1 MNSWQLSKL
10 MFKNKFI
17 ILFFLLFI
25 YNICPA
31 ELIVGEI
38 FFEGNNFFSDKELQS
53 AIQSGNGAIF
63 DQKLLNED
71 AETIANMYHI
81 RGYQNVK
88 VHNPQIITK
97 GTEEIDIVFR
107 IEEMEKLKINNLI
120 LNGNRYISEKRIL
133 DAIDLKNLY
142 LSDLDTVLKD
152 IVEMYTLSSFLFA
165 SAEVDSL
172 LKTDSSIDAFLKIH
186 EGNFCEFHDFKFRGN
201 KITTNKTLLKISQLE
216 DIEKITPLILDQSS
230 ELIQKKKFI
239 KSCKIIPLNHRQLLI
254 EVEEDRMS
262 LISGI
267 AGYDN
272 SKTSSNKLS
281 GYLNLEFLNLYGTD
295 RSLSLFWQR
304 ISADRNSIELN
315 YHESG
320 LQRFPVSGDFL
331 VFREEVDST
340 FIRTKFDAEIYYYDL
355 FNKYGVYMGMEDI
368 FPGSKRPKIVEK
380 TSFKKAGIFWEK
392 NVTDYYL
399 NPSSGSIFFLKY
411 YYIFNRIENK
421 NISKQAVELSFNHYF
436 GISNNLVVATG
447 ANANV
452 LENKALTA
460 YEVFELGG
468 SRNLRGFNENQF
480 KGYRVF
486 WSNLELR
493 YLLSRNSRAFLFSD
507 YGYVHNDEN
516 TFDKLFGFGFGLRV
530 ETRLGILRLDYGFS
544 YFEDELRNPLDGII
558 HFGLET
564 KL

>member
-17 ILFFLLFI
+17 TIFFLLFI
-25 YNICPA
+25 HNICSA
-31 ELIVGEI
+31 ELTVGEI

-53 AIQSGNGAIF
+53 TIQSVTDAIF

-71 AETIANMYHI
+71 AKTIANMYHMK
-81 RGYQNVK
+81 GYQNVK

-107 IEEMEKLKINNLI
+107 IEELEKLKIDKFI
-120 LNGNRYISEKRIL
+120 LNGNRYISGKRIL
-133 DAIDLKNLY
+133 DTIDLKNLY
-142 LSDLDTVLKD
+142 LSNLNLVIED
-152 IVEMYTLSSFLFA
+152 IVEMYTSNSFLFA
-165 SAEVDSL
+165 NVSVDSL
-172 LKTDSSIDAFLKIH
+172 LKTDSSIDAFLNIQ
-186 EGNFCEFHDFKFRGN
+186 EGNYCEFRDFKFRGN

-216 DIEKITPLILDQSS
+216 NIEKITPLILDQSS
-230 ELIQKKKFI
+230 ETIEKKKFI
-239 KSCKIIPLNHRQLLI
+239 KSCEIVPLNHKQLLI

-272 SKTSSNKLS
+272 SKSGSNKLS

-320 LQRFPVSGDFL
+320 LYRFPASGDFL
-331 VFREEVDST
+331 IFREEIDST
-340 FIRTKFDAEIYYYDL
+340 FVRTKFDVEIYYYDL
-355 FNKYGVYMGMEDI
+355 FNKYGLYMGMEDI
-368 FPGSKRPKIVEK
+368 FPSSRRPKIVEK
-380 TSFKKAGIFWEK
+380 TSFKKAGIFWERDF
-392 NVTDYYL
+392 TDYYL
-399 NPSSGSIFFLKY
+399 NPSSGSVFFLKY
-411 YYIFNRIENK
+411 YYIFNRIESD
-421 NISKQAVELSFNHYF
+421 NISKQAVEFSFKRYF
-436 GISNNLVVATG
+436 GISSNLVVAAG
-447 ANANV
+447 VNANV
-452 LENKALTA
+452 IENKALTA
-460 YEVFELGG
+460 FEVFDLGG
-468 SRNLRGFNENQF
+468 NRNLRGFNENQF
-480 KGYRVF
+480 SGYRIL

-493 YLLSRNSRAFLFSD
+493 YLLSKNSRAFLFSD
-507 YGYVHNDEN
+507 YGYVEN
-516 TFDKLFGFGFGLRV
+516 KDYTFGKLFGFGFGLRV
-530 ETRLGILRLDYGFS
+530 ETKLGILGIDYGFRYS
-544 YFEDELRNPLDGII
+544 DGELRNPLDGII

>member
-17 ILFFLLFI
+17 TVFFLLFI
-25 YNICPA
+25 FNICSA
-31 ELIVGEI
+31 ELTVGEI
-38 FFEGNNFFSDKELQS
+38 LFEGNNLFSDKELQS
-53 AIQSGNGAIF
+53 AIQSFNGAIF
-63 DQKLLNED
+63 NQKLLNED
-71 AETIANMYHI
+71 AKIIANMYHTK
-81 RGYQNVK
+81 GYQNVK
-88 VHNPQIITK
+88 IHNPQIITK

-107 IEEMEKLKINNLI
+107 IEELEKLKIDKFI
-120 LNGNRYISEKRIL
+120 LNGNLYISEKKIL
-133 DAIDLKNLY
+133 DTIDLKNLY
-142 LSDLDTVLKD
+142 LSNLNLVIDD

-165 SAEVDSL
+165 SVSVDSL
-172 LKTDSSIDAFLKIH
+172 LKIDSSIDAFLKIH
-186 EGNFCEFHDFKFRGN
+186 EGSYCEFRDFKFRGN

-216 DIEKITPLILDQSS
+216 NIEKITPLILDQSS
-230 ELIQKKKFI
+230 ETIQKKKFI
-239 KSCKIIPLNHRQLLI
+239 KSCEIIPLNHQQLLI

-272 SKTSSNKLS
+272 SKSGSNKLT

-320 LQRFPVSGDFL
+320 LYRFPASGDFL
-331 VFREEVDST
+331 IFREEVDST
-340 FIRTKFDAEIYYYDL
+340 FVRTKFDVEIYYYDL
-355 FNKYGVYMGMEDI
+355 FNKYGIYMGMEDI
-368 FPGSKRPKIVEK
+368 FPGSRRPKIVEK
-380 TSFKKAGIFWEK
+380 TSFKKAGIFWERDF
-392 NVTDYYL
+392 TDYYL
-399 NPSSGSIFFLKY
+399 NPSSGSVFFLKY
-411 YYIFNRIENK
+411 YYIFNRIEND
-421 NISKQAVELSFNHYF
+421 NISKQAVELSFKHYF
-436 GISNNLVVATG
+436 GISGNLVVAAGT
-447 ANANV
+447 NANV
-452 LENKALTA
+452 IENKALTA
-460 YEVFELGG
+460 FEVFELGG

-480 KGYRVF
+480 SGYRIL

-493 YLLSRNSRAFLFSD
+493 YLLSRNSRVFLFSD
-507 YGYVHNDEN
+507 YGYVHNDEY
-516 TFDKLFGFGFGLRV
+516 TFNKLFGFGFGLRF

>member
-1 MNSWQLSKL
+1 

-17 ILFFLLFI
+17 IVFFLLFI
-25 YNICPA
+25 HNICSA
-31 ELIVGEI
+31 ELTVGEI

-53 AIQSGNGAIF
+53 AIQSGSGATF

-71 AETIANMYHI
+71 AKTITNMYHI
-81 RGYQNVK
+81 KGYENVK
-88 VHNPQIITK
+88 IHNPQIITK

-107 IEEMEKLKINNLI
+107 IEELDKLKINKLI
-120 LNGNRYISEKRIL
+120 LNGNRYFSEKKIL
-133 DAIDLKNLY
+133 DTIDLKNLY
-142 LSDLDTVLKD
+142 LSNLNLFIEN
-152 IVEMYTLSSFLFA
+152 IVEMYTLNSFLFA

-172 LKTDSSIDAFLKIH
+172 LKTDFSIDAFLNIH
-186 EGNFCEFHDFKFRGN
+186 EGNYCEFRDFKFRGN
-201 KITTNKTLLKISQLE
+201 KVTTNKTILKISQLE
-216 DIEKITPLILDQSS
+216 NVEKITPLILDQSS
-230 ELIQKKKFI
+230 ETIQKKKFI
-239 KSCKIIPLNHRQLLI
+239 KSCEIVPLNHQQLLI

-272 SKTSSNKLS
+272 SKSGSNKLT

-304 ISADRNSIELN
+304 ISVDRNSIELN

-320 LQRFPVSGDFL
+320 LHRFPASGDFHI
-331 VFREEVDST
+331 FREEVDST
-340 FIRTKFDAEIYYYDL
+340 FVRTKFDIEIYYYDL
-355 FNKYGVYMGMEDI
+355 FNKYGLYMGMEEI
-368 FPGSKRPKIVEK
+368 FPGSRRPKIVEK
-380 TSFKKAGIFWEK
+380 TSFKKAGIFWERDF
-392 NVTDYYL
+392 TDYYL
-399 NPSSGSIFFLKY
+399 NPSSGSVFFLKY
-411 YYIFNRIENK
+411 YYIFNRIEND
-421 NISKQAVELSFNHYF
+421 NISKQAVELSFKRYF
-436 GISNNLVVATG
+436 GISGNLVVAAG

-452 LENKALTA
+452 IENKALTA
-460 YEVFELGG
+460 FEVFELGG

-480 KGYRVF
+480 SGYRIL

-507 YGYVHNDEN
+507 YGYVHNDEY
-516 TFDKLFGFGFGLRV
+516 TFDKLFGFGFGLRF
-530 ETRLGILRLDYGFS
+530 ETRLGILRLEYGFS

>member
-1 MNSWQLSKL
+1 

-25 YNICPA
+25 HNIYSA
-31 ELIVGEI
+31 ELTVGEI
-38 FFEGNNFFSDKELQS
+38 FFEGNNFFSDKELQNT
-53 AIQSGNGAIF
+53 IQSGIGAIF

-71 AETIANMYHI
+71 AKSIANMYHI
-81 RGYQNVK
+81 RGYQNIK

-133 DAIDLKNLY
+133 DAIDLRNLY
-142 LSDLDTVLKD
+142 LSELDTVLKD
-152 IVEMYTLSSFLFA
+152 IVEIYTSNSFLFA
-165 SAEVDSL
+165 SVEVDSL
-172 LKTDSSIDAFLKIH
+172 LKTDSLINAFLNIH
-186 EGNFCEFHDFKFRGN
+186 EGSYCEFRDFKFRGN
-201 KITTNKTLLKISQLE
+201 KVTTNKTLLKISQLE

-230 ELIQKKKFI
+230 ETIQKKKFI
-239 KSCKIIPLNHRQLLI
+239 KSCEIIPLNHQQLLI

-272 SKTSSNKLS
+272 SKSSSNKLT

-304 ISADRNSIELN
+304 ISADRNSIELK
-315 YHESG
+315 YHDSG
-320 LQRFPVSGDFL
+320 LQRFPASGDFL
-331 VFREEVDST
+331 VFREEIDST
-340 FIRTKFDAEIYYYDL
+340 FVRTKFDAEIYYYDL

-368 FPGSKRPKIVEK
+368 FPGSRRPKTIEK

-411 YYIFNRIENK
+411 YYIFNRIEND
-421 NISKQAVELSFNHYF
+421 NISKQAMEFSFNHYF

-447 ANANV
+447 ANVNV
-452 LENKALTA
+452 IENKALTA
-460 YEVFELGG
+460 FEVFELGG

-480 KGYRVF
+480 YGYRIG
-486 WSNLELR
+486 WTNLEIR
-493 YLLSRNSRAFLFSD
+493 YILSRKSRAFIFTD
-507 YGYVHNDEN
+507 YGYAEN
-516 TFDKLFGFGFGLRV
+516 IEYRFGKLFGFGFGLRL
-530 ETRLGILRLDYGFS
+530 ETKLGMLGIDYGFGYS
-544 YFEDELRNPLDGII
+544 NGELRNPLDGII

>member
-1 MNSWQLSKL
+1 

>member
-1 MNSWQLSKL
+1 
-10 MFKNKFI
+10 MFKNKLI
-17 ILFFLLFI
+17 ILFFLLLI
-25 YNICPA
+25 HNICSA
-31 ELIVGEI
+31 ELTIGEI
-38 FFEGNNFFSDKELQS
+38 FFKGNNFFSDKELQS
-53 AIQSGNGAIF
+53 TIQSGTGAIF

-71 AETIANMYHI
+71 AKTIANMYHT
-81 RGYQNVK
+81 RGYENVK
-88 VHNPQIITK
+88 IHNPQIITK

-107 IEEMEKLKINNLI
+107 IEELEKLKINKLNLY
-120 LNGNRYISEKRIL
+120 GNRYISGKKIL
-133 DAIDLKNLY
+133 DTIDLKNLN
-142 LSDLDTVLKD
+142 LSNLNPVIED
-152 IVEMYTLSSFLFA
+152 IVEMYTSSSFLFA
-165 SAEVDSL
+165 SAKVDSL
-172 LKTDSSIDAFLKIH
+172 LKTGSSIDAFLNIH
-186 EGNFCEFHDFKFRGN
+186 EGGYCEFRDFKFRGN
-201 KITTNKTLLKISQLE
+201 KVTTNKTLLKISQLE
-216 DIEKITPLILDQSS
+216 NIEKVTPLILDQSS
-230 ELIQKKKFI
+230 EIIQKKKFI
-239 KSCKIIPLNHRQLLI
+239 KSCEIIPLNHQQLLI

-272 SKTSSNKLS
+272 SKSGSNKLT

-320 LQRFPVSGDFL
+320 LHRFPASGDFL
-331 VFREEVDST
+331 IFREEVDST
-340 FIRTKFDAEIYYYDL
+340 FVRTKIDAEFYYYDL
-355 FNKYGVYMGMEDI
+355 FNKYGIYMGMEDI
-368 FPGSKRPKIVEK
+368 FPGSRRPKIVEK
-380 TSFKKAGIFWEK
+380 TSFKKAGAFWERDF
-392 NVTDYYL
+392 TDYYL
-399 NPSSGSIFFLKY
+399 NPSSGSVFYLRY
-411 YYIFNRIENK
+411 YYIFNRIEND
-421 NISKQAVELSFNHYF
+421 NISKQAVEFSFKRYF
-436 GISNNLVVATG
+436 GISGNLVVAAG

-452 LENKALTA
+452 IENKALTS

-480 KGYRVF
+480 SGYRIL

-507 YGYVHNDEN
+507 YGYVHNDEY
-516 TFDKLFGFGFGLRV
+516 TFDKLFGFGFGLRF

>member
-1 MNSWQLSKL
+1 
-10 MFKNKFI
+10 MFKNKLI

-25 YNICPA
+25 HNICSA
-31 ELIVGEI
+31 ELTVGEV
-38 FFEGNNFFSDKELQS
+38 FFEGNSFFSDKELQS
-53 AIQSGNGAIF
+53 TIQSGTGAIF

-71 AETIANMYHI
+71 VKTIANTYHAK
-81 RGYQNVK
+81 GYENVK
-88 VHNPQIITK
+88 IHNPQIITK
-97 GTEEIDIVFR
+97 GTEEIDIIFR
-107 IEEMEKLKINNLI
+107 IEELEKLKINKLI
-120 LNGNRYISEKRIL
+120 LNGNRYISEKKIF
-133 DAIDLKNLY
+133 DTIDLKNLY
-142 LSDLDTVLKD
+142 LSNLNPVIED
-152 IVEMYTLSSFLFA
+152 IAEMYTSNSFLFA
-165 SAEVDSL
+165 SVSVDSL

-186 EGNFCEFHDFKFRGN
+186 EGNYCEFSDYKFRGN
-201 KITTNKTLLKISQLE
+201 KVTTNKTLLKISQLE

-230 ELIQKKKFI
+230 EIIEKKKFI
-239 KSCKIIPLNHRQLLI
+239 KSCEIVPLNHQQLLI

-272 SKTSSNKLS
+272 SKSGSNKLT
-281 GYLNLEFLNLYGTD
+281 GYINLEFLNLYGTD

-320 LQRFPVSGDFL
+320 LYRFPASGDFL
-331 VFREEVDST
+331 IFREEIDST
-340 FIRTKFDAEIYYYDL
+340 FIRTKFDAEVYYYDL
-355 FNKYGVYMGMEDI
+355 FNRYGIYMGMEDI
-368 FPGSKRPKIVEK
+368 FPGSRRPKIIEK
-380 TSFKKAGIFWEK
+380 TSFKKAGVFWERDF
-392 NVTDYYL
+392 TDYYL

-411 YYIFNRIENK
+411 YYIFNRIEND
-421 NISKQAVELSFNHYF
+421 NISKQAVEFSFNHYF

-452 LENKALTA
+452 IENKALTSF
-460 YEVFELGG
+460 EVFELGG

-480 KGYRVF
+480 SGYRIL
-486 WSNLELR
+486 WLNLELR
-493 YLLSRNSRAFLFSD
+493 YLLSSNSRAFLFSD
-507 YGYVHNDEN
+507 YGYVHNDEY

-544 YFEDELRNPLDGII
+544 YFKDELRNPLDGII